1 MALEITGSTD
11 VPSLLFLPWDRPLE
25 EWPDEVVVSLPRGI
39 SRHIVRFV
47 PVDGQVYAVK
57 EIPKHLADHEYKTLG
72 ELLALDQPTVEPV
85 AVVSGRTDADGNE
98 LESCL
103 ITRHLAFSLPYR
115 ALFSSQLRARTM
127 NRLLDALVLLIV
139 RLHLAG
145 FAWNDCSLSNTLYR
159 RDAGTFAAYLV
170 DAETGELRNML
181 SKGQREYDIDTAV
194 LNIGGELYDIEA
206 SGKLDPTI
214 DAAETAES
222 LRARYQRLW
231 AEITEPLVLSQDE
244 RYKYEERVE
253 RLNALGFDVA
263 EVSASVDQQGA
274 RIIITP
280 KVVEPGH
287 HSRQLQAITGL
298 DVEEN
303 QARRLLNDV
312 RHYAMEL
319 DLGPDRLDVA
329 GHRWLA
335 DRFEP
340 VLDAVPR
347 DLRGKLEPA
356 QVFHEVLE
364 HAWFLSE
371 KAGADVG
378 LIHAAEAYVRDVLAD
393 KPDELA
399 VLGARAGTPTDDTR
413 NIAIVVPANELREPD
428 ATTVRPQRTK
438 RRQGLARY
446 FARRALSTANSAM
459 PAATAAFSDS
469 VVAVIGI
476 RTTTSQFSATSRE
489 RPLPSE
495 PITSA
500 ILPLSKSTRRS
511 STVRCDSPARP
522 TTNQPAFCRS

>member
-1 MALEITGSTD
+1 MALEITGSTE
-11 VPSLLFLPWDRPLE
+11 VPSLLFLPWNVPLE
-25 EWPDEVVVSLPRGI
+25 EWPEDLVVSLPRGI

-47 PVDGQVYAVK
+47 QVDGQVFAIK
-57 EIPKHLADHEYKTLG
+57 EIPKHLADHEYATLG
-72 ELLALDQPTVEPV
+72 ELLSLDQPTVVPV
-85 AVVSGRTDADGNE
+85 AVVSGRIDESGED
-98 LESCL
+98 LESAL

-127 NRLLDALVLLIV
+127 NRLLDALVLLLV

-170 DAETGELRNML
+170 DAETGELREQL
-181 SKGQREYDIDTAV
+181 SDGQRAYDIDTAV
-194 LNIGGELYDIEA
+194 LNVTGELMDIEA

-214 DAAETAES
+214 DAIETAEDV
-222 LRARYQRLW
+222 RTRYNRLW
-231 AEITEPLVLSQDE
+231 AELTEPLVLNGDE

-253 RLNALGFDVA
+253 RLNQLGFDVA
-263 EVSASVDQQGA
+263 EVSASVDPQGA

-312 RHYAMEL
+312 RTYGMEL
-319 DLGPDRLDVA
+319 NLGPDRLDVA

-335 DRFEP
+335 ERFEP
-340 VLDAVPR
+340 VLDAVPK

-371 KAGADVG
+371 QAGQDVG
-378 LIHAAEAYVRDVLAD
+378 LTTAAEAYVRDVLSR
-393 KPDELA
+393 KPDE
-399 VLGARAGTPTDDTR
+399 
-413 NIAIVVPANELREPD
+413 
-428 ATTVRPQRTK
+428 
-438 RRQGLARY
+438 
-446 FARRALSTANSAM
+446 
-459 PAATAAFSDS
+459 
-469 VVAVIGI
+469 
-476 RTTTSQFSATSRE
+476 
-489 RPLPSE
+489 
-495 PITSA
+495 
-500 ILPLSKSTRRS
+500 
-511 STVRCDSPARP
+511 
-522 TTNQPAFCRS
+522 

>member
-1 MALEITGSTD
+1 MALEITGSTE
-11 VPSLLFLPWDRPLE
+11 VPSLLFLPWNVPLE
-25 EWPDEVVVSLPRGI
+25 EWPDDLVVSLPRGI

-47 PVDGQVYAVK
+47 QVEGQVFAIK
-57 EIPKHLADHEYKTLG
+57 EIPKHLADHEYATLG
-72 ELLALDQPTVEPV
+72 ELLSLEQPTVQPV
-85 AVVSGRTDADGNE
+85 AVVSGRIDATGED
-98 LESCL
+98 LESAL

-127 NRLLDALVLLIV
+127 NRLLDALVLLLV

-159 RDAGTFAAYLV
+159 RDAGSFAAYLV
-170 DAETGELRNML
+170 DAETGELREQL
-181 SKGQREYDIDTAV
+181 SDGQRAYDIDTAV
-194 LNIGGELYDIEA
+194 LNVTGELMDIEA

-214 DAAETAES
+214 DAIETAEDV
-222 LRARYQRLW
+222 RTRYNRLW
-231 AEITEPLVLSQDE
+231 AELTEPLVLNGDE

-253 RLNALGFDVA
+253 RLNQLGFDVA
-263 EVSASVDQQGA
+263 EVSASVDPQGA

-312 RHYAMEL
+312 RTYGMEL
-319 DLGPDRLDVA
+319 NLGSDRLDVA

-340 VLDAVPR
+340 VLEAVPK

-371 KAGADVG
+371 QAGQDVG
-378 LIHAAEAYVRDVLAD
+378 LTTAAEAYVRDVLSR
-393 KPDELA
+393 KPDEQA
-399 VLGARAGTPTDDTR
+399 VLGARVGTPTDDTR
-413 NIAIVVPANELREPD
+413 AIPIVVPASELREPE
-428 ATTVRPQRTK
+428 AGTH
-438 RRQGLARY
+438 RQGRGK
-446 FARRALSTANSAM
+446 R
-459 PAATAAFSDS
+459 
-469 VVAVIGI
+469 
-476 RTTTSQFSATSRE
+476 
-489 RPLPSE
+489 LPRN
-495 PITSA
+495 P
-500 ILPLSKSTRRS
+500 
-511 STVRCDSPARP
+511 
-522 TTNQPAFCRS
+522 Q